1 MICSE
6 ISVYVFELLQNNL
19 KVYMYVYLCTY
30 IYIITIWN
38 QIYLNVLKFHVSI
51 SVLDRNCLPPFSM
64 QYKIEGIQ
72 IN

>member
-30 IYIITIWN
+30 IYIYNNNMESNILECT
-38 QIYLNVLKFHVSI
+38 
-51 SVLDRNCLPPFSM
+51 
-64 QYKIEGIQ
+64 
-72 IN
+72 